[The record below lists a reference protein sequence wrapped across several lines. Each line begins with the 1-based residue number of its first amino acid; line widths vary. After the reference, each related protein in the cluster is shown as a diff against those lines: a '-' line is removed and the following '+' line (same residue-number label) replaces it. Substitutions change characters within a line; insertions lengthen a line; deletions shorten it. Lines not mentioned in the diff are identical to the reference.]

1 MEVMIAFKVIQLKLI
16 PTLKLVLISLALLAG
31 VYSYAQEK
39 PEESGLG
46 EAASNATNPMAFVT
60 KLQVQ
65 PNFTWKDGDATQINL
80 TTRIIQPTGSVGLP
94 FIKSKDPSKIYTLYR
109 IELPIIGQTFPDK
122 PELDATGLSDII
134 ILDLIAFKQKWGLLG
149 AGPGLIIPTMQ
160 PKAIS
165 SGKWSA
171 GFTAVALNTKTKGL
185 QFGVLVQQFFSVAGS
200 SDRPTKNFM
209 MFQPIFNKV
218 IGHGYFIGVTP
229 IMTFDWE
236 NSTYNIPL
244 TMSFG
249 KAFAKNL
256 SAFVAPEYVVSGP
269 SQGDFTFRFQLNAM
283 FPPSK

>member
-1 MEVMIAFKVIQLKLI
+1 LKVVKLTLI
-16 PTLKLVLISLALLAG
+16 KTLKFFLFSWFLLLGLNAFT
-31 VYSYAQEK
+31 QEQ
-39 PEESGLG
+39 PTDGGLG

-60 KLQVQ
+60 KLQLQ

-80 TTRIIQPTGSVGLP
+80 TTRIIQPTGSIGLP

-109 IELPIIGQTFPDK
+109 IELPIIGQTYPGQ

-149 AGPGLIIPTMQ
+149 AGPGIIIPTMY
-160 PKAIS
+160 PKSIS

-171 GFTAVALNTKTKGL
+171 GFTGVALNTKTKGL

-209 MFQPIFNKV
+209 LFQPIFNKV
-218 IGHGYFIGVTP
+218 LHQGYFIGFSP
-229 IMTFDWE
+229 ILTFDWE

-256 SAFVAPEYVVSGP
+256 SAFIAPEYVVSGP
-269 SQGDFTFRFQLNAM
+269 NQGDFTLRFQLNAM

>member
-1 MEVMIAFKVIQLKLI
+1 MNPLKLFLI
-16 PTLKLVLISLALLAG
+16 CAVLLNGI
-31 VYSYAQEK
+31 YSSAQEK
-39 PEESGLG
+39 PEESGLA
-46 EAASNATNPMAFVT
+46 EAASNATNPMAFIT

-65 PNFTWKDGDATQINL
+65 PNFTWKAADARQINL

-109 IELPIIGQTFPDK
+109 IELPIIGQTYPEQ

-134 ILDLIAFKQKWGLLG
+134 ILDLIAFRQKWGLLG
-149 AGPGLIIPTMQ
+149 VGPGIIIPTMY
-160 PKAIS
+160 PKSIS

-200 SDRPTKNFM
+200 SERPKKNFIL
-209 MFQPIFNKV
+209 FQPIFNKV
-218 IGHGYFIGVTP
+218 LGHGYFTGLSP

-236 NSTYNIPL
+236 NSAYNIPL
-244 TMSFG
+244 AISFG

-256 SAFVAPEYVVSGP
+256 SAFIAPEYVVSGP
-269 SQGDFTFRFQLNAM
+269 NQGDFTFRFQLNAM
-283 FPPSK
+283 FPPSKQN